1 MATETT
7 LNQLNGY
14 AKDLWTKLVNL
25 VPDDLRLT
33 KALPFDQEN
42 IQGGTYK
49 QGVVLSEEAG
59 FTHAAAKDGAVSLN
73 QAVSLESDE
82 ATVNGYQVALVGSID
97 YESAERASSSKK
109 AYKDIVGVKQA
120 NMFLSAR
127 KRVEG
132 ELWWGQ
138 KGIGKIA
145 SWVDAGTTESLLT
158 ITAAEHAPFLWAGKK
173 NHQLVVYNGTT
184 QVGGTYTVTA
194 VNVSPGVR
202 TVKVSGTAGDI
213 TTLETAVTANA
224 NVLDMYWF
232 SAAQGASLTHKSCL
246 GLMGIA
252 STSAG
257 SLFGLSTDFDLWR
270 PNQYNVAGAPS
281 FQKFL
286 EAGEEAMSRGV
297 SGKYI
302 VDVSIKAFRTAMQ
315 DQAAL
320 RRFGGTEKQLANGAK
335 SVEFQIGEVVLSV
348 EPTGWMKQSY
358 GLCRPGDGLKRIG
371 ARDVSFARPGNH
383 KGPGENVF
391 YDEPSKMAYSYRI
404 WSHQA
409 PFSEEPAKLI
419 YLYGMTF
426 A

>member
-73 QAVSLESDE
+73 EAVSLESDE
-82 ATVNGYQVALVGSID
+82 AVVNGYQIALVGSID

-127 KRVEG
+127 KRSEC
-132 ELWWGQ
+132 EFWWGQ

-145 SWVDAGTTESLLT
+145 SFADAGTTESTLT
-158 ITAAEHAPFLWAGKK
+158 ITATEHAPFIWAGKK
-173 NHQLVVYNGTT
+173 NHKLVVYNGTT

-202 TVKVSGTAGDI
+202 TVKVSGTSGDI
-213 TTLETAVTANA
+213 TTLETAITANP

-232 SAAQGASLTHKSCL
+232 SAAQGASLVHKSCL
-246 GLMGIA
+246 GIMGVA
-252 STSAG
+252 ATSSG
-257 SLFGLSTDFDLWR
+257 NLFGLSVDANDLWR

-286 EAGEEAMSRGV
+286 EAAEEAQSRGV

-302 VDVSIKAFRTAMQ
+302 CDVSIKTYRTVMQ
-315 DQAAL
+315 DQSAL
-320 RRFGGTEKQLANGAK
+320 RRFGGSEKTLANGAK
-335 SVEFQIGEVVLSV
+335 AVEFTLGETILSI
-348 EPTGWMKQSY
+348 EGTGWMKQGY
-358 GLCRPGDGLKRIG
+358 GLMRPGEGLKRIG

-404 WSHQA
+404 WGHQA
-409 PFSEEPAKLI
+409 PFAEEPAKLV
-419 YLYGMTF
+419 YLSGITG
-426 A
+426 

>member
-14 AKDLWTKLVNL
+14 AKELQTKLVNL

-33 KALPFDQEN
+33 KALDFDQEN
-42 IQGGTYK
+42 MQGGNYR

-73 QAVSLESDE
+73 SAVSLESDE
-82 ATVNGYQVALVGSID
+82 AVVNGYQVALVGSID
-97 YESAERASSSKK
+97 YESAERASSTKK

-127 KRVEG
+127 KRVEC

-145 SWVDAGTTESLLT
+145 SYVNVDATTTTLT
-158 ITAAEHAPFLWAGKK
+158 ITPSEHAPFIWAGKK
-173 NHQLVVYNGTT
+173 NHKVVVYNGTT
-184 QVGGTYTVTA
+184 QVGGAEFTIAA
-194 VNVSPGVR
+194 VNVSPSVR
-202 TVKVSGTAGDI
+202 TVKVTGASADI
-213 TTLETAVTANA
+213 TALQTAITANA
-224 NVLDMYWF
+224 NVLDIYWF
-232 SAAQGASLTHKSCL
+232 SAAQGATLTHKSCL
-246 GLMGIA
+246 GVMGIA
-252 STSAG
+252 ATSSG
-257 SLFGLSTDFDLWR
+257 NLFGLSTDFDLWR
-270 PNQYNVAGAPS
+270 PNQFNVAGAPS
-281 FQKFL
+281 FAKLL
-286 EAGEEAMSRGV
+286 EAAEEAQSRGV
-297 SGKYI
+297 TGKYI
-302 VDVSIKAFRTAMQ
+302 CDVAIKTFRTVMQ

-320 RRFGGTEKQLANGAK
+320 RRFGGSEKTLANGAK
-335 SVEFQIGEVVLSV
+335 SVEFQIGETILSI
-348 EPTGWMKQSY
+348 EPTGWMKQGY
-358 GLCRPGDGLKRIG
+358 GLMRPGDGLKRIG

-409 PFSEEPAKLI
+409 PFCEEPAKLV
-419 YLYGMTF
+419 YLYGITG
-426 A
+426 

>member
-14 AKDLWTKLVNL
+14 AKDLYTKLVNL

-42 IQGGTYK
+42 LQGGTYK
-49 QGVVLSEEAG
+49 QAVVLSEEAG
-59 FTHAAAKDGAVSLN
+59 FTHAAAKDGAVTLN
-73 QAVSLESDE
+73 SAVSLESDE

-97 YESAERASSSKK
+97 YESAERASNSKK

-127 KRVEG
+127 KRAEC
-132 ELWWGQ
+132 EFWYGQ

-145 SWVDAGTTESLLT
+145 SWVDAGTTESTLT
-158 ITAAEHAPFLWAGKK
+158 ITAAEHAPFIWAGKK
-173 NHQLVVYNGTT
+173 NHQIVVYNGTT
-184 QVGGTYTVTA
+184 QVGGTYTITS
-194 VNVSPGVR
+194 VNVSGDVR
-202 TVKVSGTAGDI
+202 TVKVSGTSGDI
-213 TTLETAVTANA
+213 TTLETAITANA
-224 NVLDMYWF
+224 NVLDIYWF

-252 STSAG
+252 ATSSG
-257 SLFGLSTDFDLWR
+257 TLFGLSTDYDLWR
-270 PNQYNVAGAPS
+270 PNQFNVAGAPS
-281 FQKFL
+281 FAKLL
-286 EAGEEAMSRGV
+286 EAGELALSRGV

-302 VDVSIKAFRTAMQ
+302 CDVSIKTFRTVMQ

-320 RRFGGTEKQLANGAK
+320 RRFGGSEKTLANGAK
-335 SVEFQIGEVVLSV
+335 SVEFQIGECILSI
-348 EPTGWMKQSY
+348 EPTGWMKQGY
-358 GLCRPGDGLKRIG
+358 GLMRPGEGLKRIG

-409 PFSEEPAKLI
+409 PFAEEPAKLV
-419 YLYGMTF
+419 YLSGITG
-426 A
+426 

>member
-14 AKDLWTKLVNL
+14 AKDIWSKLVNL

-33 KALPFDQEN
+33 KALSFDQAN
-42 IQGGTYK
+42 LQGGTFR

-73 QAVSLESDE
+73 EAVSLESDE

-145 SWVDAGTTESLLT
+145 SFVDAGTTESLLT
-158 ITAAEHAPFLWAGKK
+158 ITAAEHAPFVWAGKK
-173 NHQLVVYNGTT
+173 NHKLVVYNATT
-184 QVGGTYTVTA
+184 QVGGTYTVTS
-194 VNVSPGVR
+194 VNVSPGAR
-202 TVKVSGTAGDI
+202 TVKVSGTSGDI
-213 TTLETAVTANA
+213 TTLETAITGNP

-232 SAAQGASLTHKSCL
+232 SAAQGASLVHKSCL

-252 STSAG
+252 ATTSG
-257 SLFGLSTDFDLWR
+257 PLFGLSTDFDLWR

-286 EAGEEAMSRGV
+286 EAAEEAQSRGITE
-297 SGKYI
+297 KCI
-302 VDVSIKAFRTAMQ
+302 CDVSIRTFRTVMQ

-320 RRFGGTEKQLANGAK
+320 RRFGGSEKTLANGAK
-335 SVEFQIGEVVLSV
+335 SVEFQIGETILAI
-348 EPTGWMKQSY
+348 EPTGWMKQGY
-358 GLCRPGDGLKRIG
+358 ALMRPHDCCKRIG

-409 PFSEEPAKLI
+409 PFCEEPAKLV
-419 YLYGMTF
+419 YMYGITG
-426 A
+426 

>member
-1 MATETT
+1 MASETT

-33 KALPFDQEN
+33 KALSFDQEN
-42 IQGGTYK
+42 LQGGTYK

-59 FTHAAAKDGAVSLN
+59 FTHAAAKDGAVNLN
-73 QAVSLESDE
+73 SAVSLESDE

-97 YESAERASSSKK
+97 YESAERASNSKK

-145 SWVDAGTTESLLT
+145 SFADAGTTESTLT
-158 ITAAEHAPFLWAGKK
+158 ITAAEHAPFIWAGKK
-173 NHQLVVYNGTT
+173 NHQIVVYNATT

-194 VNVSPGVR
+194 VNVSPSVR
-202 TVKVSGTAGDI
+202 TVKVSGTSGDI
-213 TTLETAVTANA
+213 TTLETAITGNPDI
-224 NVLDMYWF
+224 LDIYWF

-246 GLMGIA
+246 GIMGIA
-252 STSAG
+252 ATSSG
-257 SLFGLSTDFDLWR
+257 NLFGLSTDFDLWR
-270 PNQYNVAGAPS
+270 PNQFSVAGAAS
-281 FQKFL
+281 FTKIL
-286 EAGEEAMSRGV
+286 EAAELALSRGV
-297 SGKYI
+297 SGKY
-302 VDVSIKAFRTAMQ
+302 VCDVSIKAFRQLST

-320 RRFGGTEKQLANGAK
+320 RRYGGSEKSLANGAK
-335 SVEFQIGEVVLSV
+335 SLEFQLGECILSI
-348 EPTGWMKQSY
+348 EPTGWMKQGY
-358 GLCRPGDGLKRIG
+358 GLMRPGDGVKRIG

-409 PFSEEPAKLI
+409 PFAEEPAKLV
-419 YLYGMTF
+419 YLSGITG
-426 A
+426 

>member
-1 MATETT
+1 MADATT

-42 IQGGTYK
+42 LQGGTYK

-59 FTHAAAKDGAVSLN
+59 FTHAAAKDGAVTLN
-73 QAVSLESDE
+73 DAVSLESDE

-97 YESAERASSSKK
+97 YESAERASNSKK
-109 AYKDIVGVKQA
+109 AYKDIVGLKQA

-127 KRVEG
+127 KRVEC
-132 ELWWGQ
+132 ELWYGQ

-145 SWVDAGTTESLLT
+145 SFADGGTTESILT
-158 ITAAEHAPFLWAGKK
+158 ITAAEHAPFIWAGKK
-173 NHQLVVYNGTT
+173 NHKIVIYNATT
-184 QVGGTYTVTA
+184 QVAGTFTITS

-202 TVKVSGTAGDI
+202 TVKVSGTSGDI
-213 TTLETAVTANA
+213 TTLETAITANP
-224 NVLDMYWF
+224 NVLDIYWF
-232 SAAQGASLTHKSCL
+232 SAAQGATLAHKSCL

-252 STSAG
+252 ATSSG
-257 SLFGLSTDFDLWR
+257 TLFGLDTAADLWR
-270 PNQYNVAGAPS
+270 PNQFNVAGAPS
-281 FQKFL
+281 FQKLL
-286 EAGEEAMSRGV
+286 EAAEEAMSRGV

-302 VDVSIKAFRTAMQ
+302 ADVAIKTFRTVMQ
-315 DQAAL
+315 DQASL
-320 RRFGGTEKQLANGAK
+320 RRFGGTEKTLANGAK
-335 SVEFQIGEVVLSV
+335 SVEFQIGECILSI
-348 EPTGWMKQSY
+348 EPSGWMKQGY
-358 GLCRPGDGLKRIG
+358 GLMRPGDGLKRIG

-409 PFSEEPAKLI
+409 PFAEEPAKLV
-419 YLYGMTF
+419 YLYGITG
-426 A
+426 